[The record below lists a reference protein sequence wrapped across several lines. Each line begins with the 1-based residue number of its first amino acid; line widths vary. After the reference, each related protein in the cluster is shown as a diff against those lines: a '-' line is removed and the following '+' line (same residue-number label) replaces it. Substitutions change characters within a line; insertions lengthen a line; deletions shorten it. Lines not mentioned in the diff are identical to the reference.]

1 MNGTVPRPAKPNII
15 LRLAVIKEC
24 ALSVEASP
32 EALREAAEMWST
44 LSGVEFIRAMR
55 DRRIPEI
62 SDISDYIGQVVTA
75 ADPGRVEI
83 SWTPAEKLC
92 NPGGIVHGGY
102 IAMILDNAVC
112 LAASSTCDH
121 FLPMLTLNL
130 NIDYLRGV
138 RAGETYTV
146 TGTCVHPG
154 ATRMVSN
161 AVLAG
166 ADGRPLAQASAG
178 VIPNRAF
185 KR

>member
-1 MNGTVPRPAKPNII
+1 M
-15 LRLAVIKEC
+15 
-24 ALSVEASP
+24 SVEASP
-32 EALREAAEMWST
+32 EALQEAADLWNT
-44 LSGVEFIRAMR
+44 LSGVDFIRAMR
-55 DRRIPEI
+55 DKRLPEI

-112 LAASSTCDH
+112 LAASSTCDR

-130 NIDYLRGV
+130 NIDYLRAVQSGQ
-138 RAGETYTV
+138 THTV

-154 ATRMVSN
+154 STRMVAN
-161 AVLAG
+161 AVI
-166 ADGRPLAQASAG
+166 ADTRGRPVAQASAS
-178 VIPNRAF
+178 VIPNKAF
-185 KR
+185 MR